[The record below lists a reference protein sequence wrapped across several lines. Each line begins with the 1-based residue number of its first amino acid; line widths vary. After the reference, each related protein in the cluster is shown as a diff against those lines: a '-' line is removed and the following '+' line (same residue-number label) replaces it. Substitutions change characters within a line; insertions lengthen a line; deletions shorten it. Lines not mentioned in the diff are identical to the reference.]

1 LWARLVRIRERIRCS
16 RLEDSKIVS
25 MDCAGCEA
33 IMDELRRG
41 DLPAR
46 IEAEARSH
54 LAQCPRCRAAHMRL
68 LRVEAETS
76 SPARPAARSPHS
88 RARRAIL
95 RFLRSQPKAVP
106 PPNAPPLT
114 AYGALRDLLGRWA
127 MAPQVAMGTVML
139 LIVLVGLWSLPQLTR
154 RHALPFRAN
163 PSSERVGAP
172 KPETDTSAALSGS
185 NEVRTGDAVSGE
197 RSAGE
202 PTTVRGQG
210 PAAPMPGAEARRDSK
225 AASKEPPKDDLAT
238 ALQHYRAHEYAL
250 ATPLFS
256 RALLSTAS
264 PSDEATALLYLARS
278 ERAVGHCDRAVN
290 SYDTLVRVHPGRVE
304 AKAALH
310 EAVSCYDRLAQHG
323 RSWKLLEQAAQTRE
337 LGSEARSISAQ
348 RTGSSAHKAAGDA
361 QADMARTD

>member
-1 LWARLVRIRERIRCS
+1 
-16 RLEDSKIVS
+16 

-33 IMDELRRG
+33 ILDELRRG

-76 SPARPAARSPHS
+76 TPARPAAQSPHR

-95 RFLRSQPKAVP
+95 RFLRPQPKAVP

-154 RHALPFRAN
+154 RHAVPFRTS
-163 PSSERVGAP
+163 PSSERVDAP

-185 NEVRTGDAVSGE
+185 SEGRAADAVSGD
-197 RSAGE
+197 RSARE
-202 PTTVRGQG
+202 PTAVRGPG
-210 PAAPMPGAEARRDSK
+210 PAASIPAEDTRKDSK
-225 AASKEPPKDDLAT
+225 RATKDPPQDDLAS

-264 PSDEATALLYLARS
+264 PADEATALLSLARS

-290 SYDTLVRVHPGRVE
+290 SYDTLVRMHPGRVE

-323 RSWKLLEQAAQTRE
+323 RIWKLLQQASQTRE
-337 LGSEARSISAQ
+337 LASEARSISAQ
-348 RTGSSAHKAAGDA
+348 RAGSSAHKAATATDTP
-361 QADMARTD
+361 ADMARTD

>member
-16 RLEDSKIVS
+16 RLEDLENVS

-33 IMDELRRG
+33 ILDELRRG

-76 SPARPAARSPHS
+76 TPARPAAQSPHS

-95 RFLRSQPKAVP
+95 RFLRPQPKALP

-154 RHALPFRAN
+154 RHAVPFRAS
-163 PSSERVGAP
+163 PSSERVDAP

-185 NEVRTGDAVSGE
+185 SEVRTAAAVSGD
-197 RSAGE
+197 RGADE
-202 PTTVRGQG
+202 PTRT
-210 PAAPMPGAEARRDSK
+210 PAEEARKDSQ
-225 AASKEPPKDDLAT
+225 AATKDPPKDDLAS

-264 PSDEATALLYLARS
+264 PADQATALLYLARS

-290 SYDTLVRVHPGRVE
+290 SYDTLVRMHPGRVE

-310 EAVSCYDRLAQHG
+310 EAVGCYDRLAQHG
-323 RSWKLLEQAAQTRE
+323 RSWKLLEQASQTRE
-337 LGSEARSISAQ
+337 LAAEARSISAQ
-348 RTGSSAHKAAGDA
+348 RAGSSAHKAAGDA
-361 QADMARTD
+361 PADVARTD